1 MLGDDMTLCHL
12 LSLDSQIPF
21 LVKAQAFV
29 NSIPSED
36 EEKPILTVSD
46 NHKDLMTLYYDA
58 AKSDVPGFN
67 FLE

>member
-1 MLGDDMTLCHL
+1 MIGDDMTLCHL

-29 NSIPSED
+29 NSIPSD